1 MLRRLARE
9 EGLLVGISSG
19 AALTG
24 ALQIAEAR
32 AAAGQ
37 AATIVTIF
45 ADNGFKYLSGAAY
58 R

>member
-1 MLRRLARE
+1 
-9 EGLLVGISSG
+9 
-19 AALTG
+19 
-24 ALQIAEAR
+24 LQIAEAR